1 LVQGPARVIRE
12 ALQVEVSPQR
22 AFAGDGSGGPAA
34 GALEGDGALGDGAGE
49 RAAGLRQFDE
59 PVVQR
64 DDLGPLALQVA
75 LDGPRVVHL
84 AHATGRRPISSLS

>member
-1 LVQGPARVIRE
+1 LAQDDPGE
-12 ALQVEVSPQR
+12 
-22 AFAGDGSGGPAA
+22 PAA
-34 GALEGDGALGDGAGE
+34 GALKADRALGDGAGE

-64 DDLGPLALQVA
+64 DDLGPLAQQMA
-75 LDGPRVVHL
+75 LDGPHVVHL